1 MSIFDYQWFFNNY
14 CSEQELI
21 CSLSFTMPKGYEN
34 ANGMFDSTKNIV
46 YINANL
52 LKDVLDIEKAF
63 YLFHELRHAEQHLH
77 PERFDAIIRVAL
89 NYDIAYD
96 GNCSK
101 RIDEK
106 WVDCH
111 LDGGEEIFTP
121 LYLSQPHE
129 IDANKFAY
137 HKVKEIFGDSK
148 ELEELKSFWVP
159 SNPISS
165 KKYTEIYAL
174 IDKKVANN

>member
-1 MSIFDYQWFFNNY
+1 MSNFDYQWFFNKG
-14 CSEQELI
+14 CSEQGLI
-21 CSLSFTMPKGYEN
+21 CSLSFAMPKGYEN
-34 ANGMFDSTKNIV
+34 ANGMYDSTKNKV

-52 LKDVLDIEKAF
+52 LTNVSDIEKAF
-63 YLFHELRHAEQHLH
+63 YLFHELRHAEQFLY
-77 PERFDAIIRVAL
+77 PRRFDVIIRMAL
-89 NYDIAYD
+89 NYDIGYD

-101 RIDEK
+101 RIDGK

-137 HKVKEIFGDSK
+137 LKTKELFGDSK
-148 ELEELKSFWVP
+148 ELEELKSFWIP
-159 SNPISS
+159 NKPLPS